1 MTKLVLDAET
11 IAKLQAAGPE
21 VLIVAENG
29 AEIALAKVGNLH
41 ADEEQLSVEEI
52 DRRCAGPGRPL
63 ADIIRDLKAKY
74 GE

>member
-1 MTKLVLDAET
+1 MTKLVLDPET

-21 VLIVAENG
+21 VLIV

-63 ADIIRDLKAKY
+63 ADIIRDLKTKY